1 MVLAIL
7 ARINHQI
14 SLGFSD
20 LRKLFK
26 RDNILAISDYLDE
39 DLVLFMQADNRDDA
53 LNRLVSLL
61 EEKQKLQ
68 DAERFYQ
75 AILEREKIVPT
86 AIGLGV
92 AVPHAKLHNYKDFF
106 IAIGIQVQQGLEWNA
121 LDGMPVQ
128 LIFMIGGPDNRQ
140 TEYLRILSHL
150 TRAIKNKE
158 RRKKLL
164 ECHCTKK
171 VIELF
176 NAMLNDEEV
185 HGSYN

>member
-1 MVLAIL
+1 MAIL

-26 RDNILAISDYLDE
+26 RDNVLAISDYLDE

-53 LNRLVSLL
+53 LNRLVNLL
-61 EEKQKLQ
+61 EEKKKLQ
-68 DAERFYQ
+68 DPKRFYQ

-92 AVPHAKLHNYKDFF
+92 AVPHAKLHSYKDFF

-150 TRAIKNKE
+150 TMAIKNKE
-158 RRKKLL
+158 RRKQLL

-176 NAMLNDEEV
+176 NAMLNDEEA

>member
-1 MVLAIL
+1 MDLAIL

-26 RDNILAISDYLDE
+26 RDNVLAISDYLDE

-53 LNRLVSLL
+53 LNRLVNLL
-61 EEKQKLQ
+61 EEKKKLQ
-68 DAERFYQ
+68 DPKRFYQ

-92 AVPHAKLHNYKDFF
+92 AVPHAKLHSYKDFF

-150 TRAIKNKE
+150 TMAIKNKE
-158 RRKKLL
+158 RRKQLL

-176 NAMLNDEEV
+176 NAMLNDEEA

>member
-1 MVLAIL
+1 MAIL

-14 SLGFSD
+14 SLGFND

-26 RDNILAISDYLDE
+26 RDNVLAISDYLDE

-53 LNRLVSLL
+53 LNRLVNLL
-61 EEKQKLQ
+61 EEKKKLQ
-68 DAERFYQ
+68 DPKRFYQ

-92 AVPHAKLHNYKDFF
+92 AVPHAKLHSYKDFF

-150 TRAIKNKE
+150 TMAIKNKE
-158 RRKKLL
+158 RRKQLL

-176 NAMLNDEEV
+176 NAMLNDEEA

>member
-1 MVLAIL
+1 MGLAIL

-26 RDNILAISDYLDE
+26 RDNTLSISDYLDE
-39 DLVLFMQADNRDDA
+39 DLVLFMQADNRKDA
-53 LNRLVSLL
+53 LNRLVNLL
-61 EEKQKLQ
+61 KEKKKLQ
-68 DAERFYQ
+68 DSERFYQ
-75 AILEREKIVPT
+75 AILEREKIIST

-106 IAIGIQVQQGLEWNA
+106 IAVGIQVAQGLEWNA
-121 LDGMPVQ
+121 LDGLAIQ

-150 TRAIKNKE
+150 TIAVKNKE

-164 ECHCTKK
+164 KCHCAKE
-171 VIELF
+171 VIEMF
-176 NAMLNDEEV
+176 N
-185 HGSYN
+185 GC

>member
-1 MVLAIL
+1 MDLAIL

-26 RDNILAISDYLDE
+26 RDNTLAISNYLDE
-39 DLVLFMQADNRDDA
+39 DLVLFMQADHRDDA
-53 LNRLVSLL
+53 LSRLVSLL
-61 EEKQKLQ
+61 EEKKKLQ
-68 DAERFYQ
+68 DAKRFYQ

-92 AVPHAKLHNYKDFF
+92 AVPHAKLHGYKDFF

-121 LDGMPVQ
+121 LDGVEVQ

-140 TEYLRILSHL
+140 TE
-150 TRAIKNKE
+150 
-158 RRKKLL
+158 
-164 ECHCTKK
+164 
-171 VIELF
+171 
-176 NAMLNDEEV
+176 
-185 HGSYN
+185 

>member
-1 MVLAIL
+1 MDLAIL

-26 RDNILAISDYLDE
+26 RDNVLAISDYLDE

-53 LNRLVSLL
+53 LNRLVDLL
-61 EEKQKLQ
+61 EEKKKLQ
-68 DAERFYQ
+68 DPKRFYQ

-92 AVPHAKLHNYKDFF
+92 AVPHAKLHCYKDFF

-150 TRAIKNKE
+150 TMAIKNKE
-158 RRKKLL
+158 RRKQLL

>member
-1 MVLAIL
+1 MGLAIL

-26 RDNILAISDYLDE
+26 RDSTLAISDYLDE

-61 EEKQKLQ
+61 EEKKKLQ
-68 DAERFYQ
+68 DAKRFYQ

-92 AVPHAKLHNYKDFF
+92 AVPHAKLHSYKDFF

-121 LDGMPVQ
+121 LDGLAVQ

-150 TRAIKNKE
+150 TMAVKNKE

-164 ECHCTKK
+164 KCHCAKE
-171 VIELF
+171 VIEMF
-176 NAMLNDEEV
+176 N
-185 HGSYN
+185 GC

>member
-1 MVLAIL
+1 MGLAIL

-26 RDNILAISDYLDE
+26 RDNALAISDYLNE
-39 DLVLFMQADNRDDA
+39 DLVLFMKADNRDDG
-53 LNRLVSLL
+53 LNRLVNLL
-61 EEKQKLQ
+61 EEKKKLQ
-68 DAERFYQ
+68 DSKRFYQ

-92 AVPHAKLHNYKDFF
+92 AVPHAKLQSYKEFF
-106 IAIGIQVQQGLEWNA
+106 IAIGIQVERGLEWNA
-121 LDGMPVQ
+121 LDSIPVQ

-150 TRAIKNKE
+150 TMAVKNKE

-164 ECHCTKK
+164 ECHCAKE
-171 VIELF
+171 VIAMF
-176 NAMLNDEEV
+176 N
-185 HGSYN
+185 GC

>member
-1 MVLAIL
+1 VDLAIL

-26 RDNILAISDYLDE
+26 RDNVLAISDYLDE

-53 LNRLVSLL
+53 LNRLVNLL
-61 EEKQKLQ
+61 EEKKKLQ
-68 DAERFYQ
+68 DPKRFYQ

-92 AVPHAKLHNYKDFF
+92 AVPHAKLHCYKDFF

-150 TRAIKNKE
+150 TMAIKNKE
-158 RRKKLL
+158 RRKQLL

-176 NAMLNDEEV
+176 NAMLNDEEI